1 MNLQGKVALVT
12 GSAHRVGRTIALSL
26 AQRGCHLIVHYRH
39 SRAEAL
45 ETVRRA
51 ESLGVRVL
59 CLKADLQKASSIHA
73 LFKEIRRSF
82 KRLDILVNNAAVF
95 FKTPFRRLTE
105 EDWDNTLDANLKG
118 PFLCALEAGKIM
130 VRQGGGKI
138 VNIADWCGIKPYQDY
153 LPYCVSK
160 AGVIALTKALAVEL
174 APKVQVNCVAPG
186 PILMPKDF
194 SKKEARQ
201 VKGLTLLK
209 RIGKP
214 EDVAQAVLF
223 FLESTDFATGTTL
236 FIEGGELLAA
246 AGAPYV

>member
-1 MNLQGKVALVT
+1 M
-12 GSAHRVGRTIALSL
+12 
-26 AQRGCHLIVHYRH
+26 
-39 SRAEAL
+39 
-45 ETVRRA
+45 
-51 ESLGVRVL
+51 
-59 CLKADLQKASSIHA
+59 
-73 LFKEIRRSF
+73 
-82 KRLDILVNNAAVF
+82 
-95 FKTPFRRLTE
+95 
-105 EDWDNTLDANLKG
+105 
-118 PFLCALEAGKIM
+118 
-130 VRQGGGKI
+130 
-138 VNIADWCGIKPYQDY
+138 
-153 LPYCVSK
+153 
-160 AGVIALTKALAVEL
+160 TKALAVEL